1 MLKKYLKQFIQIG
14 RGSNKTSYVPDGERL
29 YIVGDIHGRLD
40 LFSALHKA
48 IEADISQHPDTN
60 ISIILLGDLI
70 DRGPDSAGVIKLAM
84 DWQRTRQVRILAGNH
99 EEMFLQSFEDIEVL
113 RHFLKHGGKETILS
127 FDLSLKEYR
136 ELTLEELY
144 ARLPQLVPKKIRQF
158 LADLEEI
165 IILGDYVFVPAGIN
179 PDRDLND
186 QSRNDLLWIRE
197 RFLKHKSSFAKVV
210 VHGHTISEAIEIK
223 TNRIGLDTGAFRT
236 GILSALVLEGN
247 SRSAIQAVD
256 KDNTTSIICKN
267 LSF

>member
-1 MLKKYLKQFIQIG
+1 
-14 RGSNKTSYVPDGERL
+14 
-29 YIVGDIHGRLD
+29 
-40 LFSALHKA
+40 
-48 IEADISQHPDTN
+48 
-60 ISIILLGDLI
+60 
-70 DRGPDSAGVIKLAM
+70 M
-84 DWQRTRQVRILAGNH
+84 D
-99 EEMFLQSFEDIEVL
+99 
-113 RHFLKHGGKETILS
+113 
-127 FDLSLKEYR
+127 
-136 ELTLEELY
+136 
-144 ARLPQLVPKKIRQF
+144 
-158 LADLEEI
+158 
-165 IILGDYVFVPAGIN
+165 DYVFVHAGIN

-210 VHGHTISEAIEIK
+210 VHGHTISEAIEIQ